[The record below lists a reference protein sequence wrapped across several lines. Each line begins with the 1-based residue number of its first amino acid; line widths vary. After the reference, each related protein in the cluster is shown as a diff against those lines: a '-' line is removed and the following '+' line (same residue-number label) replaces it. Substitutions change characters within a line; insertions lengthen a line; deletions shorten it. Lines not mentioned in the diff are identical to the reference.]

1 MCPSIDKLVEA
12 SWCSGLA
19 SKMLQAFQNLY
30 GSLRAANGLSKVW
43 KMLKPLRLPRL
54 EMLRFLDLSFG
65 GSTAGNLHF
74 QTPTTNET

>member
-1 MCPSIDKLVEA
+1 MGPSIDKLVEA
-12 SWCSGLA
+12 SSCSGLA
-19 SKMLQAFQNLY
+19 SKMLQAFQSLH

-65 GSTAGNLHF
+65 GSTAGK
-74 QTPTTNET
+74 PTFSNPNIE